1 MNLVLKFLV
10 LLPILMCMAAAYVVY
25 RQKEKDLPQYL
36 FVALT
41 LAGAVYYSLISLQT
55 FLGMRNAVW
64 VLSECAT
71 MVVAPLIFPLTIMF
85 LYSLYFQTR
94 LSWRAGL
101 LFLPVVVFSSIA
113 GTLNVLL
120 YPQVGTFLAIME
132 LSQDNPELYLQ
143 PVYRLHVWVCEYMYP
158 VLILGY
164 TAGILWRG
172 ITILTNTGFSFDELK
187 GFLSRG
193 ERIPMLHIFSAILLC
208 MFSVLLVHVL
218 VGEQYLWNTPLVASL
233 FAVVE
238 AAIIFVLALAG
249 RKLDQQG
256 GCTIQD
262 LKWGSSSREAVSG
275 EPASDENT
283 VQLSS
288 EDLRMMEMK
297 QSLENLM
304 LEKKIFLNVDL
315 TIDSLAAELCS
326 NRLYLSRLINAE
338 YGSNFR
344 EYLNRYRVEYSQQYM
359 LQNPDAN
366 QDVVAT
372 SCGFMSAQAFNKK
385 FKEIVGVTPKAWSV
399 MKGRES
405 II

>member
-41 LAGAVYYSLISLQT
+41 LSGAAYYSLISLQT
-55 FLGMRNAVW
+55 FLGMKNAVW

-71 MVVAPLIFPLTIMF
+71 MVVAPVIFPLTIMF
-85 LYSLYFQTR
+85 LYSLYYQTR

-101 LFLPVVVFSSIA
+101 LFLPVVVFSSVA

-143 PVYRLHVWVCEYMYP
+143 PVYRLHVWVCQYFYP
-158 VLILGY
+158 VLILAY

-172 ITILTNTGFSFDELK
+172 ITILTNTGFSLGELK
-187 GFLSRG
+187 GFLSKG
-193 ERIPMLHIFSAILLC
+193 ERIPMLHVFSVILLC
-208 MFSVLLVHVL
+208 VFSVLLVHVL
-218 VGEQYLWNTPLVASL
+218 VGEQYLWNTPIVAGL
-233 FAVVE
+233 FAIVE
-238 AAIIFVLALAG
+238 SALILVLALAG

-256 GCTIQD
+256 GCTLQD
-262 LKWGSSSREAVSG
+262 LKWGARTREINPG
-275 EPASDENT
+275 QDASEENS
-283 VQLSS
+283 VQLST
-288 EDLRMMEMK
+288 EDLRLMEMK
-297 QSLENLM
+297 QS